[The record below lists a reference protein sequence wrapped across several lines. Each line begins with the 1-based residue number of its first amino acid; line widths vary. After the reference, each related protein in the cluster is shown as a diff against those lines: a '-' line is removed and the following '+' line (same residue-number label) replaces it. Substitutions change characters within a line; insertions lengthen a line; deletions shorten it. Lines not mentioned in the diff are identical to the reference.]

1 MAKGEFS
8 PDQAAQIS
16 RTSIKKLIV
25 KYNDSKGQDKA
36 TLSMIIEQLART
48 PLYFAVQKGSDV
60 SNAASIRFITLST
73 GEQVFI
79 PIFTDPD
86 EFGKLKDS
94 ADVVC
99 LQPNQYFHMLVDN
112 NCHAV
117 INPFGSYFLMWP
129 ELVRDYLLPFQVETD
144 ALKEQKMNQ

>member
-8 PDQAAQIS
+8 PEQAAQVS
-16 RTSIKKLIV
+16 RNSIKALI
-25 KYNDSKGQDKA
+25 KKHNDSKGQDKS

-48 PLYFAVQKGSDV
+48 PLYFAVQKGSDI
-60 SNAASIRFITLST
+60 SQTNNLRFVTLST
-73 GEQVFI
+73 GGQVFI
-79 PIFTDPD
+79 PIFTDRD
-86 EFGKLKDS
+86 EFGKLMDS
-94 ADVVC
+94 ADAVL

-129 ELVRDYLLPFQVETD
+129 ELVRDYLLPFQIETD
-144 ALKEQKMNQ
+144 AFKNQRQ

>member
-8 PDQAAQIS
+8 PEQAAQVS
-16 RTSIKKLIV
+16 RNSIKALIK
-25 KYNDSKGQDKA
+25 KYNESNGQDKA

-48 PLYFAVQKGSDV
+48 PLYFAVQKGSDI
-60 SNAASIRFITLST
+60 SQTNNLRFVTLST
-73 GEQVFI
+73 GGQVFI
-79 PIFTDPD
+79 PIFTDRD
-86 EFGKLKDS
+86 EFGKLMDN
-94 ADVVC
+94 ADAVL

-144 ALKEQKMNQ
+144 AFKNQKQ